1 MASNNSNCSRGRGKT
16 IDPAAHPR
24 PKATDD
30 IISASISTP
39 PPLILP
45 SSSSSFFPDA
55 HDHDPHA
62 SASLLHHH
70 INAGP
75 ESKDDA
81 FDSTSLKHET
91 SDDVSRGNNFD
102 AGSHGEPQLRK
113 RGNSIEDIQTPLDD
127 MIKVQLSLDT
137 SVVQGIS
144 IEREPHQ
151 LPPNE

>member
-1 MASNNSNCSRGRGKT
+1 MASNNSNCRRGRGKT

-30 IISASISTP
+30 IIYASISTP

-45 SSSSSFFPDA
+45 SSSSSSPSSFFPNV
-55 HDHDPHA
+55 HDHDPRAPA
-62 SASLLHHH
+62 SPPHHH

-81 FDSTSLKHET
+81 FDSTLLKHET
-91 SDDVSRGNNFD
+91 SDDVSRANTFD

-113 RGNSIEDIQTPLDD
+113 RGNSIEDIQNP
-127 MIKVQLSLDT
+127 
-137 SVVQGIS
+137 
-144 IEREPHQ
+144 
-151 LPPNE
+151 